1 MKRVDVTR
9 LEGRDLDVT
18 VGYHIMDLV
27 APPWVYPLYSTDLFQ
42 SHQVVEKMKSKG
54 WTFRLVAFPAGGYSA
69 WFEKHLQRI
78 QSPNKELFD
87 QIHNAEAE
95 TEPLAICKAALIA
108 IVESENR

>member
-1 MKRVDVTR
+1 MNRSDVAGMEER
-9 LEGRDLDVT
+9 ELDVT
-18 VGYHIMDLV
+18 VGYHIMDIV

-42 SHQVVEKMKSKG
+42 SHQVIEKMKSKG

-78 QSPNKELFD
+78 
-87 QIHNAEAE
+87 HNAEAE

-108 IVESENR
+108 IVESEKR